1 MALPEI
7 SRSMLKNSLVLG
19 LFAVVTVGVVAI
31 TQQGTAGRIATA
43 EREAK
48 AQALAQILPAGSYD
62 NHLLDH
68 PRLVFD
74 PLLGNKT
81 PTPAYLATLQG
92 EPTAVILQA
101 TAPDG
106 YSGSIF
112 LLVGILADGRLAG
125 VRVVGHKETPGLGDK
140 IELAKSPWINGF
152 VGQSLRAPDADGWA
166 VKKDGGQ
173 FDQFA
178 GATITPRAVVKAV
191 HKTLQ
196 YFDKH
201 RDELLAPVSSQGGE
215 NDNG

>member
-106 YSGSIF
+106 SSGSIF
-112 LLVGILADGRLAG
+112 LLAAWPVY
-125 VRVVGHKETPGLGDK
+125 
-140 IELAKSPWINGF
+140 
-152 VGQSLRAPDADGWA
+152 GWSGTR
-166 VKKDGGQ
+166 K
-173 FDQFA
+173 
-178 GATITPRAVVKAV
+178 PRAWA
-191 HKTLQ
+191 TRSSWPRARGSTASSANRCR
-196 YFDKH
+196 H
-201 RDELLAPVSSQGGE
+201 RTQTAGR
-215 NDNG
+215 